1 MQSLQLN
8 YIDYSTNLFQEVIDN
23 TKAKVYVFDNN
34 QNKIQAKKYYQQ
46 PFLAQSSLFLTISE
60 LKEKVF
66 TSDKLVLK
74 EEKLTLIF
82 YELLTKKDKE
92 KLKVNTYYDIIDL
105 SAEYFN
111 FYQELNEYN
120 IDMIDNLAGWQLEK
134 YQLFEELRARYIAK
148 LEKLAYTDRTLV
160 YDFDNFNPIFLAD
173 YQELVFVNLLESTP
187 KERELISRLAEEG
200 KEVSI
205 YNQIAKEDYN
215 EEQLK
220 LTDMILPDS
229 LEQKVELYQSSEEF
243 LQLVN
248 ALAKLNQSEEDYLI
262 LDGNFANSN
271 YHNLLSAQKVKVD
284 QDSSFTN
291 SNLYRFL
298 DALHSLLK
306 TADLSKGRLKLSME
320 ALLAASYLK
329 VFRAYYDLT
338 ELDLKNLVDLAQA
351 DYVYFDESL
360 CLEGLEQFKVII
372 DEIKMISKLST
383 LGEYI
388 SFLEG
393 LDKDKLVEDKYKNTI
408 SQYFGA
414 LAELNSIEEMNLV
427 SSWNKYFKN
436 SSEGLFRLILNYLR
450 FKKIKSLDNNEE
462 SRVEIKDL
470 LISSFANHNR
480 IIMLNINEG
489 VIPTLSS
496 SNFLLTEEQRSKLGL
511 RTVEEIRL
519 KEKYLFFR
527 HIFSSQDVII
537 YAIENQDKN
546 IDSSSFLEELRLKYN
561 LPLQS
566 VELNEKHYPTI
577 IDSIFASSNN
587 SLKDRLDITH
597 RQQDSLKLEAAD
609 FEGQLSLSYYKATTL
624 SSCHYCFFLEHIAKL
639 SEERV
644 EFEKKISPKVIGII
658 VHEVFETIINN
669 YGNQIMINNGS
680 LDEGIITATLKLKL
694 QAYELKLPNYYQK
707 YYHKV
712 LFKLIAGSIKG
723 FFEKLKRKVP
733 NIRQIDSE
741 WSLDREERRVFLDH
755 QKAKVYLNGRLDL
768 ILEDEN
774 NQKYIIDYKTGS
786 SSQEQL
792 DFYSLLYNPDFE
804 SDEIIQKSIYNV
816 MKESF
821 EDGKVNSEEEFAQK
835 LQALLQDFLDS
846 KEYSNQY
853 KYYCNNCS
861 YSEIC
866 KVVLK

>member
-1 MQSLQLN
+1 LQIN
-8 YIDYSTNLFQEVIDN
+8 YIDYSTNLFQKAIDN
-23 TKAKVYVFDNN
+23 TKARVYVFDNN

-46 PFLAQSSLFLTISE
+46 PFLAQPSLFLTISE
-60 LKEKVF
+60 LKERLF
-66 TSDKLVLK
+66 TTDKLVLK

-82 YELLTKKDKE
+82 YELLTKEDKE
-92 KLKVNTYYDIIDL
+92 KLKINTYYDIIDL
-105 SAEYFN
+105 SAEFFN

-120 IDMIDNLAGWQLEK
+120 IDVIDNLTGWQVEK
-134 YQLFEELRARYIAK
+134 YQLFEELRERYIIK

-173 YQELVFVNLLESTP
+173 YQELVFINLLESTP
-187 KERELISRLAEEG
+187 KERELIFRLAEEG
-200 KEVSI
+200 KEISI
-205 YNQIAKEDYN
+205 YNQIAKEDYD
-215 EEQLK
+215 EGK
-220 LTDMILPDS
+220 LNLISVTLPDK

-248 ALAKLNQSEEDYLI
+248 ALAKLDQSEEDYLI

-271 YHNLLSAQKVKVD
+271 YHNLLSAQKVKLD

-298 DALHSLLK
+298 DTLHSLLK
-306 TADLSKGRLKLSME
+306 TADLSKKRLKLSME
-320 ALLAASYLK
+320 ALLAASYFK
-329 VFRAYYDLT
+329 FFRAYYDLT
-338 ELDLKNLVDLAQA
+338 ELDLKNLVNLAQA

-360 CLEGLEQFKVII
+360 CLEGLESFKEVI
-372 DEIKMISKLST
+372 DEVKRISKLST

-388 SFLEG
+388 DFLKD
-393 LDKDKLVEDKYKNTI
+393 LDKDKLAEDKYKNTI

-450 FKKIKSLDNNEE
+450 FKQIKSLENNEE

-470 LISSFANHNR
+470 LNSSCANHTR
-480 IIMLNINEG
+480 LIMLNIYDG

-496 SNFLLTEEQRSKLGL
+496 SSFLLTEKQRSDLGL
-511 RTVEEIRL
+511 RTTEEIRL

-527 HIFSSQDVII
+527 QIFSSQDVII
-537 YAIENQDKN
+537 YTIKNGEKN

-577 IDSIFASSNN
+577 IDSIFPSSNN
-587 SLKDRLDITH
+587 SLKDRLEITH

-624 SSCHYCFFLEHIAKL
+624 SNCHYCFFLEHIAKL

-644 EFEKKISPKVIGII
+644 EFKKKISPKMIGII

-669 YGNQIMINNGS
+669 YGNQIMINKGD
-680 LDEGIITATLKLKL
+680 LDEGIIRDILNLKL

-707 YYHKV
+707 YYQEV
-712 LFKLIAGSIKG
+712 LFELIETSIRG
-723 FFEKLKRKVP
+723 FFEKLKRKAP
-733 NIRQIDSE
+733 NIKKIDSE
-741 WSLDREERRVFLDH
+741 WSINREERRVFLNH

-786 SSQEQL
+786 GSQEQL
-792 DFYSLLYNPDFE
+792 DFYSLLYNPDFKSE
-804 SDEIIQKSIYNV
+804 EIINKSIYNV
-816 MKESF
+816 MKEKF
-821 EDGKVNSEEEFAQK
+821 EDGKLNSEGGFAEK
-835 LQALLQDFLDS
+835 LQALLQNFLDS